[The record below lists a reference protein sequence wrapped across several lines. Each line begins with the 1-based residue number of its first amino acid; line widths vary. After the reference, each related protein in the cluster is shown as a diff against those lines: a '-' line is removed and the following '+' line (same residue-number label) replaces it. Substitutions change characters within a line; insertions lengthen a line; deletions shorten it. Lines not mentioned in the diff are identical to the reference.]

1 MKAKLRENAPW
12 ETQKL
17 KTGIILNK
25 KEFTTIKDETVKLF
39 IKNSLSKTVE
49 IEGETPIVVPKRK
62 LKTEIPVVKK
72 RVLKATTKK
81 EIKKKAIT
89 TKKVKPKVIIDE
101 DSLTEVSLK
110 KLLKQDILE
119 LLLKR
124 GFSKKE
130 LKGLKKD
137 RLIEVYLIDKL

>member
-25 KEFTTIKDETVKLF
+25 KEFTTIKDETVQSF
-39 IKNSLSKTVE
+39 IRNSLSKTVE
-49 IEGETPIVVPKRK
+49 IEGETPVVIKRK
-62 LKTEIPVVKK
+62 LKVEEPVKVVKK
-72 RVLKATTKK
+72 RVLKTTKNK
-81 EIKKKAIT
+81 IEKKAT
-89 TKKVKPKVIIDE
+89 KVKTIVDE
-101 DSLTEVSLK
+101 ETLTEEGLK
-110 KLLKQDILE
+110 KLLKSDILE

-124 GFSKKE
+124 EFSKKE